1 MPSHD
6 DFQAL
11 VNRVHHAA
19 TERLATMALYRAVD
33 AWCALKQRSPVQL
46 LSLHVSNT
54 SSPWLKRRTY
64 TVQTSSPSTVHA
76 ALCAILPECFEC
88 IPAAHRMEGS
98 HSPASP
104 SSDDD
109 WAWNHPLLLKLATL
123 AAALRAAP
131 TMEMWWTTLMNGIP
145 MHYVAHTGRT
155 TWNPAIQ
162 KEWEKLRIQSNIY
175 TAHTAAGITHFNGR
189 PSIELYFN
197 MMPTDAPPLSQAQAM
212 LLTACPLLMVH
223 DTQIMNVAFK
233 AHTTEICRY
242 GTELAET
249 YNALHHKPMPANELS
264 NMLRYGLSSP
274 TPVQLPNDFSVNP

>member
-123 AAALRAAP
+123 AAALRAAGKSYREIAE
-131 TMEMWWTTLMNGIP
+131 EMDVSTGVVGHLLHEHRKRAGQQQPGRGRSAYLCRPPGTT
-145 MHYVAHTGRT
+145 A
-155 TWNPAIQ
+155 
-162 KEWEKLRIQSNIY
+162 
-175 TAHTAAGITHFNGR
+175 
-189 PSIELYFN
+189 
-197 MMPTDAPPLSQAQAM
+197 D
-212 LLTACPLLMVH
+212 
-223 DTQIMNVAFK
+223 
-233 AHTTEICRY
+233 
-242 GTELAET
+242 
-249 YNALHHKPMPANELS
+249 
-264 NMLRYGLSSP
+264 
-274 TPVQLPNDFSVNP
+274 